1 MIKIGIL
8 GGGQLGYMF
17 LQNALQY
24 PCEISILDPAAD
36 APCAPHAHHFVQGD
50 FKDYD
55 TVVKFGENLDAI
67 GIEIEHVNVDA
78 LRYLKSIGKKVVPDP
93 EALAI
98 IQDKGVQKEFY
109 VNNNIPTAPYFE
121 LNNWEDF
128 KNLETVTY
136 PIFQKSKK
144 DGYDG
149 KGVQFLKS
157 EADLSKILQAPSIF
171 ETPADLDRE
180 IAVVTVADHLGN
192 IVTYPTVEFVMN
204 EEYNLLDYLLIP
216 SSLSKEVTDRAEKI
230 ARDVV
235 KGLNSPGVFAVEM
248 FLNKDQSIW
257 VNETASRVHNSGHS
271 TIEAAY
277 SSQFDQMLRT
287 LMELP
292 LGSTKLFTTSAMVN
306 LIGAENQ
313 TGSAEIQNIEKLLE
327 ISGTFLHW
335 YAKAITKPGRKM
347 GHVTLVN
354 DDIEQLKQNI
364 EQVNT
369 TVKVVAK
376 K

>member
-55 TVVKFGENLDAI
+55 TVVEFGKNLDAI

-78 LRYLKSIGKKVVPDP
+78 LRHLKALGKKVVPDP

-109 VNNNIPTAPYFE
+109 VKHNIPTAPYFE
-121 LNNWEDF
+121 LENWEEFSSKED
-128 KNLETVTY
+128 VSY

-157 EADLSKILQAPSIF
+157 AADLDKMLQAPSIF

-192 IVTYPTVEFVMN
+192 IVTYPTVEFVIN

-216 SSLSKEVTDRAEKI
+216 STLTKEITDKAEAI

-235 KGLNSPGVFAVEM
+235 KALNSPGVFAVEM

-271 TIEAAY
+271 TIEGAY

-292 LGSTKLFTTSAMVN
+292 LGSTKLYTTSAMVN
-306 LIGAENQ
+306 LIGAEGE
-313 TGSAEIQNIEKLLE
+313 TGPAVIENVETLLQ
-327 ISGTFLHW
+327 IPGSYLHW
-335 YAKAITKPGRKM
+335 YAKAVTKPGRKM

-354 DDIEQLKQNI
+354 DDFEQLKQNI
-364 EQVNT
+364 KQVNET
-369 TVKVVAK
+369 IRVVAK

>member
-1 MIKIGIL
+1 MTKIGIL

-24 PCEISILDPAAD
+24 PVEISILDPAAD

-50 FKDYD
+50 FKDYE
-55 TVVKFGENLDAI
+55 TVVDFGKNLDAI

-78 LRYLKSIGKKVVPDP
+78 LRYLKSIGKKIVPDP
-93 EALAI
+93 EALAT

-109 VNNNIPTAPYFE
+109 VKHNIPTAPFFS
-121 LNNWEDF
+121 LEDVNQL
-128 KNLETVTY
+128 KDRVVDY
-136 PIFQKSKK
+136 PLFQKTRK

-149 KGVQFLKS
+149 KGVQFLRS
-157 EADLSKILQAPSIF
+157 AEDLVKLLDAPSIF
-171 ETPADLDRE
+171 ETPADLAKE
-180 IAVVTVADHLGN
+180 IAVVAVADHLGN
-192 IVTYPTVEFVMN
+192 VVTYPTVELVFN

-216 SSLSKEVTDRAEKI
+216 STLDETITAQAEELASNVVRA
-230 ARDVV
+230 
-235 KGLNSPGVFAVEM
+235 LNSPGVFAVEL
-248 FLNKDQSIW
+248 FLNKDNSLW
-257 VNETASRVHNSGHS
+257 VNETACRVHNSGHS

-287 LMELP
+287 LLELP

-306 LIGAENQ
+306 LIGAEGE
-313 TGSAEIQNIEKLLE
+313 TGAAEIKNIEKLLALPG
-327 ISGTFLHW
+327 SYLHW

-347 GHVTLVN
+347 GHITLVN
-354 DDIEQLKQNI
+354 DDLETLKQNI
-364 EQVNT
+364 KHVNET
-369 TVKVVAK
+369 IEVVAK

>member
-157 EADLSKILQAPSIF
+157 ETDLSKMLQAPSIF

-216 SSLSKEVTDRAEKI
+216 SSLSKEVTDRAEK
-230 ARDVV
+230 
-235 KGLNSPGVFAVEM
+235 NSKRRCKRIKFSWS
-248 FLNKDQSIW
+248 FC
-257 VNETASRVHNSGHS
+257 R
-271 TIEAAY
+271 
-277 SSQFDQMLRT
+277 
-287 LMELP
+287 
-292 LGSTKLFTTSAMVN
+292 
-306 LIGAENQ
+306 
-313 TGSAEIQNIEKLLE
+313 
-327 ISGTFLHW
+327 
-335 YAKAITKPGRKM
+335 
-347 GHVTLVN
+347 
-354 DDIEQLKQNI
+354 
-364 EQVNT
+364 
-369 TVKVVAK
+369 
-376 K
+376 

>member
-50 FKDYD
+50 FKDYE
-55 TVVKFGENLDAI
+55 TVVAFGKDLDAI
-67 GIEIEHVNVDA
+67 GIEIEHVNVEA
-78 LRYLKSIGKKVVPDP
+78 LRYLKSIGKRVVPDP

-109 VNNNIPTAPYFE
+109 VKNNIPTAPYFG
-121 LNNWEDF
+121 LDDWKDLKSKQDIN
-128 KNLETVTY
+128 Y
-136 PIFQKSKK
+136 PIFQKSRK

-157 EADLSKILQAPSIF
+157 EVDLDKMLQAPSIF

-192 IVTYPTVEFVMN
+192 IVTYPTVEFVIN
-204 EEYNLLDYLLIP
+204 EEYNLLDYLLMP
-216 SSLSKEVTDRAEKI
+216 STLPKEITDRAEQI

-235 KGLNSPGVFAVEM
+235 KALKSPGVFAV
-248 FLNKDQSIW
+248 
-257 VNETASRVHNSGHS
+257 
-271 TIEAAY
+271 
-277 SSQFDQMLRT
+277 
-287 LMELP
+287 
-292 LGSTKLFTTSAMVN
+292 
-306 LIGAENQ
+306 
-313 TGSAEIQNIEKLLE
+313 
-327 ISGTFLHW
+327 
-335 YAKAITKPGRKM
+335 
-347 GHVTLVN
+347 
-354 DDIEQLKQNI
+354 
-364 EQVNT
+364 
-369 TVKVVAK
+369 
-376 K
+376 

>member
-128 KNLETVTY
+128 KSLETVTY

-157 EADLSKILQAPSIF
+157 EADLSKMLQAPSIF

-216 SSLSKEVTDRAEKI
+216 SSLSKKVTDRAEKI

-327 ISGTFLHW
+327 IPGTFLHW

>member
-55 TVVKFGENLDAI
+55 TVVEFGKNLDAI

-78 LRYLKSIGKKVVPDP
+78 LRHLKALGKKVVPDP

-109 VNNNIPTAPYFE
+109 VKNNIPTAPYFE
-121 LNNWEDF
+121 LEHWEDL
-128 KNLETVTY
+128 KSKEDVQY
-136 PIFQKSKK
+136 PIFQKSRK

-157 EADLSKILQAPSIF
+157 ANDLDKMLQAPSIF

-192 IVTYPTVEFVMN
+192 IITYPTVEFVIN

-216 SSLSKEVTDRAEKI
+216 STLSPEVTDKAEAI

-235 KGLNSPGVFAVEM
+235 KALNSPGVFAVEM

-271 TIEAAY
+271 TIEGAY

-292 LGSTKLFTTSAMVN
+292 LGSTQLYTTSAMVN
-306 LIGAENQ
+306 LIGAEGE
-313 TGSAEIQNIEKLLE
+313 TGPAQIENVETLLQ
-327 ISGTFLHW
+327 IPGSYLHW
-335 YAKAITKPGRKM
+335 YAKAVTKPGRKM

-354 DDIEQLKQNI
+354 DDFKQLKQNI
-364 EQVNT
+364 KQVNET
-369 TVKVVAK
+369 IRVVAK

>member
-50 FKDYD
+50 FKDYE
-55 TVVKFGENLDAI
+55 TVVAFGKGLDAI
-67 GIEIEHVNVDA
+67 GIEIEHVNVEA
-78 LRYLKSIGKKVVPDP
+78 LRYLKSIGKRVVPDP

-109 VNNNIPTAPYFE
+109 VKNNIPTAPYFV
-121 LNNWEDF
+121 LDNWEDF
-128 KNLETVTY
+128 KSKQDVNY
-136 PIFQKSKK
+136 PIFQKSRR

-157 EADLSKILQAPSIF
+157 EADLDKMLQAPSIF

-192 IVTYPTVEFVMN
+192 IITYPTVEFIIN
-204 EEYNLLDYLLIP
+204 EEYNLLDYLLMP
-216 SSLSKEVTDRAEKI
+216 STLSKEVTDRAEQI

-235 KGLNSPGVFAVEM
+235 KGLNSPGVFAVEL
-248 FLNKDQSIW
+248 FLNKDQSLW

-287 LMELP
+287 LMQLP

-306 LIGAENQ
+306 LIGAEGE
-313 TGSAEIQNIEKLLE
+313 TGQAEIENIEELLT
-327 ISGTFLHW
+327 IPGTFLHW
-335 YAKAITKPGRKM
+335 YAKTITKPGRKM

-354 DDIEQLKQNI
+354 DDLEQLKQNI
-364 EQVNT
+364 KQVNA

>member
-1 MIKIGIL
+1 MTKIGIL

-24 PCEISILDPAAD
+24 PCEISILDPSAD

-55 TVVKFGENLDAI
+55 TVVEFGKNLDAI

-78 LRYLKSIGKKVVPDP
+78 LRHLKSLGKKVVPDP

-109 VNNNIPTAPYFE
+109 VKNNIPTAPYFE
-121 LNNWEDF
+121 LENWENF
-128 KNLETVTY
+128 KSKEDVTY
-136 PIFQKSKK
+136 PIFQKSNK

-157 EADLSKILQAPSIF
+157 ANDLDKMLQVPSIF

-192 IVTYPTVEFVMN
+192 IVTYPTVEFVIN

-216 SSLSKEVTDRAEKI
+216 STLTKE
-230 ARDVV
+230 
-235 KGLNSPGVFAVEM
+235 
-248 FLNKDQSIW
+248 
-257 VNETASRVHNSGHS
+257 
-271 TIEAAY
+271 
-277 SSQFDQMLRT
+277 
-287 LMELP
+287 
-292 LGSTKLFTTSAMVN
+292 
-306 LIGAENQ
+306 
-313 TGSAEIQNIEKLLE
+313 
-327 ISGTFLHW
+327 
-335 YAKAITKPGRKM
+335 ITR
-347 GHVTLVN
+347 
-354 DDIEQLKQNI
+354 
-364 EQVNT
+364 
-369 TVKVVAK
+369 
-376 K
+376 

>member
-55 TVVKFGENLDAI
+55 TVVEFGKNLDAI

-78 LRYLKSIGKKVVPDP
+78 LRHLKSLGKKVVPDP

-109 VNNNIPTAPYFE
+109 VKHNIPTAPYFE
-121 LNNWEDF
+121 LENWEEFSSKEDV
-128 KNLETVTY
+128 NY

-157 EADLSKILQAPSIF
+157 ASDLDKMLQAPSIF

-192 IVTYPTVEFVMN
+192 IVTYPTVEFVIN

-216 SSLSKEVTDRAEKI
+216 STLTKEITDKAEAI
-230 ARDVV
+230 AKDVV
-235 KGLNSPGVFAVEM
+235 KALNSPGVFAVEM

-271 TIEAAY
+271 TIEGAY

-292 LGSTKLFTTSAMVN
+292 LGSTKLYTTSAMVN
-306 LIGAENQ
+306 LIGAEGE
-313 TGSAEIQNIEKLLE
+313 TGPAQIENVETLLQ
-327 ISGTFLHW
+327 IPGSYLHW

-354 DDIEQLKQNI
+354 DDFEQLKQNI
-364 EQVNT
+364 KQVNET
-369 TVKVVAK
+369 IRVVAK

>member
-192 IVTYPTVEFVMN
+192 IVIYPTVEFVMN

-327 ISGTFLHW
+327 IPGTFLHW

>member
-128 KNLETVTY
+128 KSLETVTY

-157 EADLSKILQAPSIF
+157 EADLSKMLQAPSIF
-171 ETPADLDRE
+171 ETSADLDRE

-216 SSLSKEVTDRAEKI
+216 SSLSKEVTDKAEKI

-327 ISGTFLHW
+327 IPGTFLHW

>member
-55 TVVKFGENLDAI
+55 TVVEFGKNLDAI

-78 LRYLKSIGKKVVPDP
+78 LRHLKALGKKVVPDP

-109 VNNNIPTAPYFE
+109 VKNNIPTAPYFE
-121 LNNWEDF
+121 LEHWEDL
-128 KNLETVTY
+128 KSKEDVQY
-136 PIFQKSKK
+136 PIFQKSRK

-157 EADLSKILQAPSIF
+157 ANDLDKMLQAPSIF

-192 IVTYPTVEFVMN
+192 IITYPTVEFVIN

-216 SSLSKEVTDRAEKI
+216 STLSPEVTDKAEAI

-235 KGLNSPGVFAVEM
+235 KALNSPGVFAVEM

-271 TIEAAY
+271 TIEGAY

-292 LGSTKLFTTSAMVN
+292 LGSTQLYTTSAMVN
-306 LIGAENQ
+306 LIGAEGE
-313 TGSAEIQNIEKLLE
+313 TGPAQIENVETLLQ
-327 ISGTFLHW
+327 IPGSYLHW
-335 YAKAITKPGRKM
+335 YAKAVTKPGRKM

-354 DDIEQLKQNI
+354 DDFEQLKQNI
-364 EQVNT
+364 KQVNET
-369 TVKVVAK
+369 IRVVAK